1 MSEAPKVGSRLNMA
15 DVEQI
20 GGAIKTRQENF
31 PDEPLEMTVALVLL
45 NIGDRYAPVT
55 CIGGEWDGLKQDIP
69 KGDGVSVPKC
79 PNGHV
84 MTQGLGLQL
93 GWYAGD

>member
-1 MSEAPKVGSRLNMA
+1 MSSPEAGKTLTMA

-20 GGAIKTRQENF
+20 GGAIKKRQENF

-45 NIGDRYAPVT
+45 NIGDRYAPVI
-55 CIGGEWDGLKQDIP
+55 CLEEEWQGLKQDIP
-69 KGDGVSVPKC
+69 KGDGVGVPKC

-84 MTQGLGLQL
+84 LTQGAGLSL
-93 GWYAGD
+93 GWYAGE

>member
-1 MSEAPKVGSRLNMA
+1 MTDIPQAGNTLTIA

-20 GGAIKTRQENF
+20 AGAIKTRRKNF

-45 NIGDRYAPVT
+45 NIGDRYAPVQ
-55 CIGGEWDGLKQDIP
+55 CIEQEWTGLKQDIP
-69 KGDGVSVPKC
+69 KGEGVPKC

-84 MTQGLGLQL
+84 MTQGPGLSL
-93 GWYAGD
+93 GWYTDQ